1 MTLSIRASTAETW
14 NARRTPSRN
23 YLSRPR
29 PSKQASTL
37 ASARGARIAASE
49 MATPG
54 DALRA
59 QAEVRL
65 QHLRRKVAA
74 HRKVK
79 DYEGEEKALKELD
92 ALEAVMKYIDETSEQ
107 MTKVRVI
114 CSGLELAVAM
124 RSPYSLLCETSFLE
138 LIERYLGVLLRE
150 LDGADAGEIQ
160 DDMRKLRSLRDEL
173 DELDAANSSVI
184 LTVALDDDDT
194 GRQTTNFE
202 TEEIL
207 TPPPLQDLV
216 DAAVNSRPL
225 ESGRR
230 GTRRRR
236 RSGEQSEKRQTRDGA
251 SRPSGKRLRARRP
264 HARRPSA
271 RRPSARR
278 GKRRRARPKATTSR
292 RCSSS
297 SGATRR
303 CLWRKSFL
311 RTRTGDNAG
320 ARQAHAD

>member
-1 MTLSIRASTAETW
+1 
-14 NARRTPSRN
+14 
-23 YLSRPR
+23 
-29 PSKQASTL
+29 
-37 ASARGARIAASE
+37 
-49 MATPG
+49 
-54 DALRA
+54 
-59 QAEVRL
+59 
-65 QHLRRKVAA
+65 
-74 HRKVK
+74 
-79 DYEGEEKALKELD
+79 
-92 ALEAVMKYIDETSEQ
+92 MKYIDETSEQ

-160 DDMRKLRSLRDEL
+160 DDMRKLRSQRDEL

-278 GKRRRARPKATTSR
+278 GKRRRARPARPPRPPRPLKPRRARRPDARRPRARRRRGPRTRPTSR
-292 RCSSS
+292 PRRRRP
-297 SGATRR
+297 TRR
-303 CLWRKSFL
+303 RRPRRPR
-311 RTRTGDNAG
+311 RTTATGPACGRGASAGRTPT
-320 ARQAHAD
+320 RR